1 MSFFQTGLTGI
12 VVVILLVLLRV
23 PIAVS
28 LGLVSFVGFWFML
41 GSTAA
46 WGLLTAVPYDFA
58 AHWTLSSIPMF
69 LLMGYVCYQTELT
82 KGIFKAARAWLS
94 FLPGGLAIAS
104 IFGAALFS
112 AAAGSSLACAAAMGR
127 IAVPEMLQRK
137 YDPGLSASVVAA
149 AGTMGSLIPPS
160 IILIL
165 FGIFAE
171 VGISKLF
178 LGGIFPG
185 ILTMLGYSIVIL
197 IRCSINPKL
206 APPVEEKI
214 TNRDRFMALTETWPV
229 ILLIIGVFGG
239 LFAGIFTPTEAG
251 ATGAAMSFIIG
262 AANRKLNWKVARIA
276 LIDTAKTTAAIFI
289 IAVGANLFTRF
300 LAISGVP
307 AAMSATVIEFGAS
320 YLILVLGT
328 AIIFLLLGMI
338 LDPLGIMLLTL
349 PILLPIFEASGISLI
364 WFGLLVTKLVE
375 MALITPPVGLN
386 VFVIKGIV
394 GDAIPISMI
403 FKGVIW
409 FLVADVFVLALMIAF
424 PEIVLFLPELGQ

>member
-1 MSFFQTGLTGI
+1 MSFLQTGLTGI
-12 VVVILLVLLRV
+12 AVVIILVLLRV

-41 GSTAA
+41 GGTAA

-69 LLMGYVCYQTELT
+69 LLMGYICYQTELT
-82 KGIFKAARAWLS
+82 KGIFKAARVWLS
-94 FLPGGLAIAS
+94 FLPGGLAISS
-104 IFGAALFS
+104 IVGAALFS
-112 AAAGSSLACAAAMGR
+112 AAAGSSVACAAAMGR

-165 FGIFAE
+165 YGIFAE
-171 VGISKLF
+171 VSISKLF
-178 LGGIFPG
+178 LGGIIPG
-185 ILTMLGYSIVIL
+185 LLTMLGYTTVIL
-197 IRCSINPKL
+197 IRCSIDPKL
-206 APPVEEKI
+206 APPVVEEI

-229 ILLIIGVFGG
+229 ILLIMGVFGG

-251 ATGAAMSFIIG
+251 ATGAAMSFVIG
-262 AANRKLNWKVARIA
+262 GFRGNLNWNVTRIA

-307 AAMSATVIEFGAS
+307 SAMSAVVIEFGAN
-320 YLILVLGT
+320 YVVLVLGT
-328 AIIFLLLGMI
+328 AVVFILLGMI

-349 PILLPIFEASGISLI
+349 PILLPIFDAAGISLI
-364 WFGLLVTKLVE
+364 WFGLLVCKLVE
-375 MALITPPVGLN
+375 VALITPPVGLN

-394 GDAIPISMI
+394 GDAIPISLI
-403 FKGVIW
+403 FKGVLW
-409 FLVADVFVLALMIAF
+409 FIVSDIVVLGLMIGF